1 MAYAIGHEQNL
12 VDIHVH
18 GAEKYDTRTRRQ
30 DDILQVAGIH
40 GQRGTSA
47 LIPTVYPGSLSSMR
61 ESLAAIRSAM
71 TAQRDGAATF

>member
-1 MAYAIGHEQNL
+1 MAYAVGIKQYV

-47 LIPTVYPGSLSSMR
+47 ILPTVYPASVDLMR
-61 ESLAAIRSAM
+61 ENMAAIRRAM
-71 TAQRDGAATF
+71 ANTR